1 MKCIMKKWLL
11 VALTILFL
19 SGCAFDS
26 VWKWIDEMDFERDD
40 QTINIVRF
48 ILK

>member
-11 VALTILFL
+11 AALIVLFL

-26 VWKWIDEMDFERDD
+26 VWKWIDEMDLERDD

-48 ILK
+48 IVK